1 MEKWQKDFL
10 GMVETVVD
18 EVERFFEGVST
29 TVDTL
34 FELSEEITEQ
44 LQNTVVT
51 EIEQYLSD
59 LTEPFLEA
67 YWELDEIAL
76 SEIEQPFPYIVEPT
90 PQEHPACIGCQH
102 YHGQVYS
109 GNLLVC
115 AMHPYGWDD
124 KDCPDWEQDN
134 IEF

>member
-10 GMVETVVD
+10 EMVETVVD
-18 EVERFFEGVST
+18 EVERFFEGVSA

-67 YWELDEIAL
+67 YWELDDIAF
-76 SEIEQPFPYIVEPT
+76 SEIDQSFPYIVEPT

-124 KDCPDWEQDN
+124 KDCPDWEQDK